1 MVFYR
6 KYRPQKIS
14 QLDSESVRGALTTI
28 LTSKEPPHALLF
40 TGPKGLGKTS
50 AARIVAKIVN
60 CETTTNKKRQKLVVS
75 SYSIE
80 PCNKCGQCT
89 SITDGTNLDLIEI
102 DAASNRGIDE
112 IRDLRDKI
120 KLSPS
125 AARKKV
131 YIIDEVHMLTTEAF
145 NALLKTLEEPPSHAM
160 FILCTTE
167 AHKVPATIASRCF
180 QVAFKRATQEELVRS
195 LKRIVSAENINI
207 DQEALIVIAKNA
219 DGSFRDASK
228 ILEQATLSAGR
239 KKIDG
244 ERILA
249 MIGSSKNGL
258 EILKM
263 LKEKNA
269 RKAIGWLNDQ
279 VEEGLNIKS
288 WIEEILEELHK
299 ALLLK
304 YDIKNGE
311 INEEVLQFREEE
323 LKKLI
328 MLFSRAHTELR
339 LAVIAQLPVELVI
352 IEYCIE
358 EVPA

>member
-14 QLDSESVRGALTTI
+14 QLDSEPVRVSLTTI
-28 LTSKEPPHALLF
+28 LSSREPPHALLF

-60 CETTTNKKRQKLVVS
+60 CETTANKKQL
-75 SYSIE
+75 E
-80 PCNKCGQCT
+80 PCNRCGQCT

-120 KLSPS
+120 KLAPAS
-125 AARKKV
+125 ARKKV

-167 AHKVPATIASRCF
+167 AHKVPSTIKSRCF
-180 QVAFKRATQEELVRS
+180 QVIFKKATQEELIRS

-207 DQEALIVIAKNA
+207 DQQALVVIAKNA

-228 ILEQATLSAGR
+228 ILEQAQTSAGR
-239 KKIDG
+239 KKITS
-244 ERILA
+244 EIILTL
-249 MIGSSKNGL
+249 MGSSKNGL
-258 EILKM
+258 EIFEA

-269 RKAIGWLNDQ
+269 NKALGWLNGQ
-279 VEEGLNIKS
+279 VDEGLNIKS
-288 WIEEILEELHK
+288 WIEEVLEVLHK
-299 ALLLK
+299 ALLFK
-304 YDIKNGE
+304 YDIKEGE
-311 INEEVLQFREEE
+311 INDEVLQFTEEE

-328 MLFSRAHTELR
+328 MLFSKAHQELR
-339 LAVIAQLPVELVI
+339 LAVIAQLPVEIVI
-352 IEYCIE
+352 IEYCIGGE
-358 EVPA
+358 MNV